1 MTPPNRS
8 RQSRSEP
15 AEPTRS
21 GRILA
26 IDPGEKRI
34 GVAAADLRTRVA
46 VPLTTI
52 EAGAD
57 PVEAVARVAQEEGAE
72 AVVIGL
78 ALSLSG
84 ALGPQAQRAQALAD
98 ALARRLDVPVH
109 TWDERL
115 TSAEALRRSSGQAL
129 RRAPARGGQAGQAQ
143 RRLPR
148 DRRTPHGKRRRG
160 DVDAMAAA
168 IILQAFL
175 DSQRRAASG

>member
-1 MTPPNRS
+1 MPPSRS
-8 RQSRSEP
+8 RKSSSAMPDR
-15 AEPTRS
+15 
-21 GRILA
+21 GRIIA

-72 AVVIGL
+72 AIVVGL

-84 ALGPQAQRAQALAD
+84 ALGPQAQRAQSLAD
-98 ALARRLDVPVH
+98 ALAGRLDIPVH

-115 TSAEALRRSSGQAL
+115 TSTEAQH
-129 RRAPARGGQAGQAQ
+129 
-143 RRLPR
+143 RLPR
-148 DRRTPHGKRRRG
+148 EKGRSRRKRRRG
-160 DVDAMAAA
+160 DIDAQAAA

-175 DSQRRAASG
+175 DSQRRPVSG

>member
-1 MTPPNRS
+1 MTPES
-8 RQSRSEP
+8 
-15 AEPTRS
+15 RS

-57 PVEAVARVAQEEGAE
+57 PVEAVARVAEEEGAE
-72 AVVIGL
+72 ALIVGL

-84 ALGPQAQRAQALAD
+84 ALGPQAQRAHSLAD
-98 ALARRLDVPVH
+98 ALARRLGIPVH

-115 TSAEALRRSSGQAL
+115 TSAEALRRISGQARSRL
-129 RRAPARGGQAGQAQ
+129 SRGRRAPHA
-143 RRLPR
+143 
-148 DRRTPHGKRRRG
+148 KRRRG
-160 DVDAMAAA
+160 DVDALAAT

>member
-1 MTPPNRS
+1 MPDR
-8 RQSRSEP
+8 
-15 AEPTRS
+15 
-21 GRILA
+21 GRIIA

-72 AVVIGL
+72 AIVVGL

-84 ALGPQAQRAQALAD
+84 ALGPQAQRAQSLAD
-98 ALARRLDVPVH
+98 ALAGRLDIPVH

-115 TSAEALRRSSGQAL
+115 TSTEAQH
-129 RRAPARGGQAGQAQ
+129 
-143 RRLPR
+143 RLPR
-148 DRRTPHGKRRRG
+148 EKGRSRRKRRRG
-160 DVDAMAAA
+160 DIDAQAAA

-175 DSQRRAASG
+175 DSQRRPVSG

>member
-1 MTPPNRS
+1 MTPPSRS
-8 RQSRSEP
+8 RQSCSEP

-34 GVAAADLRTRVA
+34 GVAAADTRTRVA

-57 PVEAVARVAQEEGAE
+57 PVEAVARLAEEEGAE
-72 AVVIGL
+72 AIVVGL

-84 ALGPQAQRAQALAD
+84 ALGPQAQRAQSLAD
-98 ALARRLDVPVH
+98 ALAQRLGIPVH

-115 TSAEALRRSSGQAL
+115 TSSEALRRSSGQA
-129 RRAPARGGQAGQAQ
+129 Q

-148 DRRTPHGKRRRG
+148 PDGRASARDRRPPRGKRRRG
-160 DVDAMAAA
+160 DVDALAAA

-175 DSQRRAASG
+175 DSQRRSASG